1 MAFCIQCGMQNPDD
15 AVFCLGCGQ
24 ALYRPPKPRRRKFI
38 LVLSAVAVGA
48 MLVATG
54 LWLEQPG
61 KSAPDKTASLAHP
74 AKQTRT
80 EPSTASALTIIAFD
94 RKGSAISQGS
104 GFVLTSDGLAG
115 SNYHVLEGATRAS
128 VSCSDGRVFD
138 VGLVDGADLNKDL
151 IIFQL
156 YTRGS
161 KVKPH
166 DLSHVT
172 LGSSTDL
179 VVGEKVIAIGSPQ
192 GLENTVSDGILSAVR
207 EVDSR
212 RFLQITAPVSPGSSG
227 GPVLNSAGQM
237 IGIATFQLKQGQNL
251 NFAVAADDLKPL
263 LDQHLH
269 LPLPDFRSIV
279 ARRTKPES
287 PTQETSTSP
296 ASVEQP
302 NEAPSVQSPAY
313 YPLTGQFGGVIHNS
327 SSNFSAEFAIFVN
340 DDAGQ
345 LSGCMLIN
353 QPLFGSG
360 PLEGSADEDKLVF
373 SVTSAIG
380 KITALGTRKE
390 NEISGTYVVEH
401 GGSRPDEEGSFTVQK
416 VSSKGLPSDFD
427 SEKCPTDA
435 EVHK

>member
-24 ALYRPPKPRRRKFI
+24 ALYRPPKPRRRKLV
-38 LVLSAVAVGA
+38 LVLSALAVGA
-48 MLVATG
+48 ILIATG
-54 LWLEQPG
+54 LWLEQTS
-61 KSAPDKTASLAHP
+61 KSVQDKTASVARP
-74 AKQTRT
+74 TETTRI
-80 EPSTASALTIIAFD
+80 EPSTASVLTIIAFD

-104 GFVLTSDGLAG
+104 AFVLTSDGLAG

-128 VSCSDGRVFD
+128 ASSSDGRVFD
-138 VGLVDGADLNKDL
+138 VGLIDGADLDKDL
-151 IIFQL
+151 VIFQL

-172 LGSSTDL
+172 LGASTDL

-192 GLENTVSDGILSAVR
+192 GLENTVSDGILSAIR
-207 EVDSR
+207 EVDTV

-227 GPVLNSAGQM
+227 GPILNSAGQM
-237 IGIATFQLKQGQNL
+237 IGIATFQLKKGQNL
-251 NFAVAADDLKPL
+251 NFAVAVDHLKPL
-263 LDQHLH
+263 LDQHLQ
-269 LPLPDFRSIV
+269 LPLPEFRSIV

-287 PTQETSTSP
+287 TTQETSTSP
-296 ASVEQP
+296 APVEQP
-302 NEAPSVQSPAY
+302 NEAPSVESPVY
-313 YPLTGQFGGVIHNS
+313 SPLTGQFGGVIHNE
-327 SSNFSAEFAIFVN
+327 SSNVSAEFAIFVN

-345 LSGCMLIN
+345 LSGCMLIS

-360 PLEGSADEDKLVF
+360 TLEGSADADKLVF

-401 GGSRPDEEGSFTVQK
+401 GGSRPDEEGSFTLHK
-416 VSSKGLPSDFD
+416 ESSKGLPADFD
-427 SEKCPTDA
+427 PAKCPTDA